1 MTFSD
6 DPGDQGGKQP
16 PRGQQARGAASGGP
30 ASRGLGRGLSA
41 LLGEGV
47 GDNERALERA
57 RGQKHLPVAYLRPG
71 RFQPRQAFDEAEL
84 GTLVQSINRQGILQP
99 LIVRRLPGGGDD
111 SYEIVAGERRWRA
124 AQLAQLH
131 EVPVIIRDLN
141 DTETLQIALIEN
153 IQRQDLNPMEEAEG
167 YQRLTQ
173 EFGHSA
179 AEIAEAVGKSRSHVA
194 NAVRLLTLPDDVK
207 SYVRSGEL
215 TAGAARAVIT
225 ADDPAALARE
235 VVERGLNVRDVEAI
249 RRQVRQG
256 SEAAPRV
263 GKPKDADTAALEQS
277 LADALGL
284 KVEIRHKDGRGE
296 VRISYRTLEQLDE
309 ICQRLTRT

>member
-6 DPGDQGGKQP
+6 DPGDQGR
-16 PRGQQARGAASGGP
+16 PRPEAGGSARSSS
-30 ASRGLGRGLSA
+30 SRGLGRGLSA

-47 GDNERALERA
+47 GDAA
-57 RGQKHLPVAYLRPG
+57 PSASASRGLRQVPVAYLRPG
-71 RFQPRQAFDEAEL
+71 RFQPRQAFDEDEL
-84 GTLVQSINRQGILQP
+84 ATLVQSINRQGILQP
-99 LIVRRLPGGGDD
+99 LIVRRLPGEED

-124 AQLAQLH
+124 AQVAQLH
-131 EVPVIIRDLN
+131 EVPVIIRELN

-167 YQRLTQ
+167 YKRLMN

-179 AEIAEAVGKSRSHVA
+179 ADIAEAVGKSRSHVA

-215 TAGAARAVIT
+215 SAGAARAVIT
-225 ADDPAALARE
+225 ADDPAELARE
-235 VVERGLNVRDVEAI
+235 IVERGLNVRDVESI
-249 RRQVRQG
+249 RRQVKQG
-256 SEAAPRV
+256 SQPR
-263 GKPKDADTAALEQS
+263 PKTETRKDPDTAALEQS

-284 KVEIRHKDGRGE
+284 KVDIRHKGTRGE

-309 ICQRLTRT
+309 ICQRLTRP